1 METHTVY
8 LSLGSNMGDRNL
20 NLQQAIACIAERAG
34 ILSAISSVYET
45 APWGFES
52 PNAFLNVAVRIETAY
67 LPLDLLEIIQQIE
80 REMGRTK
87 KTASGYQDRIID
99 VDIIF
104 YDDWVYQSEQ
114 LTLPHPRYR
123 ERSFVLDPLK
133 EIIPDDFPFL

>member
-1 METHTVY
+1 MDAHTVY
-8 LSLGSNMGDRNL
+8 LSLGSNIGDRNL
-20 NLQQAIACIAERAG
+20 NIQQAIALIAERTG

-52 PNAFLNVAVRIETAY
+52 PHSFLNVVVRVETAY
-67 LPLDLLEIIQQIE
+67 LPWNLLEIIQQIE
-80 REMGRTK
+80 RDMGRTS

-99 VDIIF
+99 IDIIF
-104 YDDWVYQSEQ
+104 YDDWVYQSEK

-133 EIIPDDFPFL
+133 EIVPDDFLFL